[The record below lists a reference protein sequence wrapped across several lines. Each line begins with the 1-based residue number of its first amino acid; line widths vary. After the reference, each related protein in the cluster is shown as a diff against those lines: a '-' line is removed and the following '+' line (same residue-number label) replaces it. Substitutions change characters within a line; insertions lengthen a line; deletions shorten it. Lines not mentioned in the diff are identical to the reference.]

1 MHFSVFLIFFYHWF
15 LFCIIYIAMSWNA
28 LVSSSSVTSVLLVLS
43 SVSFTSHFIVFI
55 SKNFFIKNIFPS
67 LLHFFNTWNTT
78 IIIPLIPLLTLT
90 CILDLIQFM
99 FFSLLRIIFSCF
111 LANHLWLSNFINV
124 LFMLQQGDLCISL
137 NSLELCSRC
146 TYSMGNSMII

>member
-1 MHFSVFLIFFYHWF
+1 MHFSVFLISFYHWF

-43 SVSFTSHFIVFI
+43 SISFTSHFIVFI

-78 IIIPLIPLLTLT
+78 IIILLIPLLALT

-99 FFSLLRIIFSCF
+99 FFSSLRIIFFCF
-111 LANHLWLSNFINV
+111 LANHLWLIIKFYK
-124 LFMLQQGDLCISL
+124 CSL
-137 NSLELCSRC
+137 YAPARRPLYFLK
-146 TYSMGNSMII
+146 